1 MTGDGSVRI
10 FTCSK
15 CKCDLPENDFYR
27 KGARI
32 ESCCRNCVLNR
43 KARKRLEKKSIAA
56 KQKWRRRN
64 TQMVDLG
71 SVRIRIETFA
81 AADPDIVR
89 KAFEHILET
98 LQCRNES

>member
-1 MTGDGSVRI
+1 MADNGIERTI
-10 FTCSK
+10 TCSN
-15 CKCDLPENDFYR
+15 CKRALPSGDFHL
-27 KGARI
+27 KGSRRD
-32 ESCCRNCVLNR
+32 SRCKPCRLKQ
-43 KARKRLEKKSIAA
+43 KAEKRLEKKSIAA

-71 SVRIRIETFA
+71 SVPFQIETFA
-81 AADPDIVR
+81 PANPDIVR